1 VQQRIENRYETCFA
15 EVAQMRFR
23 LFGLQKLVLL
33 LAVTGW
39 GGTLFLAAP
48 VRAETSLNR
57 AIVQSLRNS
66 VRLLLQDQAP
76 RSAKVRDALTP
87 GDALSTAR
95 ASLAELRF
103 NDGSLARIGERAL
116 FRFLPNTRAFRLNN
130 GTVLLL
136 IPPGRGRTQIQTPNA
151 TAGIRGSALF
161 VRYLPETDTTLVG
174 ALTDSGIEVSNR
186 DRSQN
191 QALAAGQMAVI
202 VKGKIDQLY
211 NFDLKTFYET
221 SNLVKGL
228 NLSGKEPINPPDPA
242 IEAVQAETVTAAQNQ
257 TPIATSGAPQNP
269 NFLQNPAPAA
279 SSAPAAVN
287 NGVTGVAGTV
297 LNSGVLSP
305 VQNLTEKLTAPILTP
320 LNLNILQPS
329 AIAQPT
335 TLPPTIALPIT
346 PGQTG
351 ILPGVVNTSP
361 GQGNS
366 GLPGLPGIVPGL
378 TGNAPAAGNNPAG
391 SSGAPAG
398 LGNVPN
404 QLNGNNGPPGLT
416 GTAPGLAGTSP
427 GRGGS
432 GPPGQTGTAPG
443 RAGTNPGRG
452 GR

>member
-1 VQQRIENRYETCFA
+1 
-15 EVAQMRFR
+15 MRFR
-23 LFGLQKLVLL
+23 LFGLQRLVLL

-48 VRAETSLNR
+48 AKAETSLNR

-76 RSAKVRDALTP
+76 RSAKVKDALTP

-116 FRFLPNTRAFRLNN
+116 FRFLPNTRAFHLNN

-161 VRYLPETDTTLVG
+161 VRYLPETDTTVVG
-174 ALTDSGIEVSNR
+174 ALTDSGIEVANR

-191 QALAAGQMAVI
+191 QPLAAGQMAVI
-202 VKGKIDQLY
+202 VKGKIEQLY

-228 NLSGKEPINPPDPA
+228 NLAGKEPISPPDPA
-242 IEAVQAETVTAAQNQ
+242 IGAVQSETVTAVQKQ
-257 TPIATSGAPQNP
+257 PPIAAAGATQNP
-269 NFLQNPAPAA
+269 NFLQKPASAA

-287 NGVTGVAGTV
+287 NGVTGVTGITGTV
-297 LNSGVLSP
+297 VNSGVLSP
-305 VQNLTEKLTAPILTP
+305 VQNLTENLVSPILAP

-335 TLPPTIALPIT
+335 SLPPTIAIPIT

-378 TGNAPAAGNNPAG
+378 TGNAPAAGNNPTGA
-391 SSGAPAG
+391 SGTPAPGG
-398 LGNVPN
+398 LGSILNP
-404 QLNGNNGPPGLT
+404 LNGTNGPPGQT